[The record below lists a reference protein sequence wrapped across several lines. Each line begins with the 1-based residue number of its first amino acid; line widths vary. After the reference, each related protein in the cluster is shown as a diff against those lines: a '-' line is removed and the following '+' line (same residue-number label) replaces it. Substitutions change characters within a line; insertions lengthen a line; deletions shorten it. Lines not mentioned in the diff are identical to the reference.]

1 MKHDIRLYISILS
14 DEVNMLNCNTK
25 YGYRFAVDDASK
37 ILKYISQYDD
47 FDVYSVWI
55 YLGKLFI
62 YSIKDA
68 EAQGVSLDVMYA
80 HLLELAQT
88 GNTEFSTLEAQI
100 ELEAFMTDCLFK
112 ERVQIVQ
119 LFDCFKAL
127 GVSLTELRQF
137 SLAALAVNTTVK
149 EQQFL
154 KDTLLSALIKAEEE
168 TELSNTKRFY
178 ECLQDHI
185 TNENIKRYYDHYQ
198 LY

>member
-1 MKHDIRLYISILS
+1 MKHDIRLYISVLS
-14 DEVNMLNCNTK
+14 DEVNKLNSNTR

-68 EAQGVSLDVMYA
+68 KTQGVSLDEMYA
-80 HLLELAQT
+80 HLLDLAQT
-88 GNTEFSTLEAQI
+88 GSEKFSILEAQI
-100 ELEAFMTDCLFK
+100 ELEAFMTDCLLK

-119 LFDCFKAL
+119 LFDCLKTL

-154 KDTLLSALIKAEEE
+154 KDTLLSALISAEAE

-178 ECLQDHI
+178 ECLQEHI
-185 TNENIKRYYDHYQ
+185 TNGKIKRYYDHYQ